1 MSNETH
7 SEENGSTGA
16 MLTWAAFAGIFLIA
30 FAVIAVANFVVSPK
44 AEVDADLVARRQAL
58 LKENTAKALQLIS
71 EPGKNADG
79 TYRIPVDQ
87 AMQVLRRD
95 QQSWSLVER
104 TARRTATQPPAAPA
118 N

>member
-7 SEENGSTGA
+7 SHEDGAAGA

-30 FAVIAVANFVVSPK
+30 FAVIAVANFAVSPK
-44 AEVDADLVARRQAL
+44 AEVDADLVARRQTL
-58 LKENTAKALQLIS
+58 LRENTAKAQQLIS

-87 AMQVLRRD
+87 AMQVLLRD
-95 QQSWSLVER
+95 PQSWGLVEKQAR
-104 TARRTATQPPAAPA
+104 KPSESSDTAPT